1 MARKSRPSIYD
12 CIKGKVGKDYA
23 ASKTFQAL
31 MAETGAAS
39 DKALIAKLLKN
50 KIRVLKDMRR
60 ESGEKTFVHV

>member
-12 CIKGKVGKDYA
+12 CIKGKAGKDYA

-31 MAETGAAS
+31 MAETGASS